1 MVSIK
6 LQDILKVQKYREGG
20 KGLDGVVSNK
30 LQDIFKVQ
38 KCREGGEGLDG
49 VVRV

>member
-1 MVSIK
+1 M
-6 LQDILKVQKYREGG
+6 
-20 KGLDGVVSNK
+20 VSNK

-49 VVRV
+49 VLGEGLDKSQVTLKCPKM